1 MIQSSHSVI
10 HISNLLAIPRRLIF
24 KLYFNR
30 IRQKHT
36 KREKGADVF
45 GLKRTIKI
53 DFCKEEN
60 KIQLKKMNNYSSD

>member
-10 HISNLLAIPRRLIF
+10 HISNLLAIPRRLTF
-24 KLYFNR
+24 KLSFNR
-30 IRQKHT
+30 IRQKNT

-45 GLKRTIKI
+45 GLNRTIKF

-60 KIQLKKMNNYSSD
+60 KIQLKKK